1 MVLIV
6 MLSLV
11 ATKVRHLLLLLLLL
25 LLLHKIG
32 WNLLLESTIEGV
44 PIHVPNLPCSY
55 LKSLDFFS
63 QGFIQSVSQFSL
75 LFHGLQPKLE
85 LSIFSSQTS
94 CIPLEQGELC

>member
-25 LLLHKIG
+25 HEIG
-32 WNLLLESTIEGV
+32 WDLLLESTIEGV
-44 PIHVPNLPCSY
+44 PIHVPNLSSSY

-63 QGFIQSVSQFSL
+63 QGFIQSCVR
-75 LFHGLQPKLE
+75 
-85 LSIFSSQTS
+85 
-94 CIPLEQGELC
+94 

>member
-25 LLLHKIG
+25 LLREIG

-44 PIHVPNLPCSY
+44 PIHVPNLSSSY

-63 QGFIQSVSQFSL
+63 QGFIQSCVRYQTKYFS
-75 LFHGLQPKLE
+75 E
-85 LSIFSSQTS
+85 L
-94 CIPLEQGELC
+94 IP

>member
-11 ATKVRHLLLLLLLL
+11 ATKVGHLLLL
-25 LLLHKIG
+25 HEIG
-32 WNLLLESTIEGV
+32 WDLLLESTIEGV

-63 QGFIQSVSQFSL
+63 QGFIQSCVR
-75 LFHGLQPKLE
+75 
-85 LSIFSSQTS
+85 
-94 CIPLEQGELC
+94 

>member
-11 ATKVRHLLLLLLLL
+11 ATKVRHLLLL

-63 QGFIQSVSQFSL
+63 QGFIQSCVR
-75 LFHGLQPKLE
+75 
-85 LSIFSSQTS
+85 
-94 CIPLEQGELC
+94 